1 MSIHPDLLALRSDDA
16 PQRHDQIAVSAAVQG
31 WRGRA
36 QFARLERE
44 ITSFA
49 GGESLGTLPVLTQL
63 FKPGGQAAG
72 RLVDAL
78 IAPLVA
84 ALQGQPLGEVPLRH
98 YVDDRSALLVLSQ
111 SGGAAL
117 TLQVI
122 EPSGHR
128 LLPRARTVTF
138 TPGMAHERIL
148 AGAGEA
154 DLVSLDAQL
163 PDRAEL
169 SVKQCRLAA
178 GDCLSRDSGRH
189 SQLIR
194 SVTKPLVI
202 LRLQRR
208 GGPGDLTREYDLSDG
223 RFLAQAAASP
233 RETRLELVAALLGR
247 MGRSDAAPLLAAMAE
262 EEAAQSLRWQSLKEC
277 LGLDTAIGFAALQR
291 IAGREDDALAAPA
304 GALRAQLIESYPQLK
319 GVAACQE

>member
-1 MSIHPDLLALRSDDA
+1 DA
-16 PQRHDQIAVSAAVQG
+16 PQRRDQIAVSAAVQT
-31 WRGRA
+31 WRKRA

-44 ITSFA
+44 IASFA
-49 GGESLGTLPVLTQL
+49 AGEPLDALPVLTQL
-63 FKPGGQAAG
+63 FRPGCQAAE

-78 IAPLVA
+78 IAPLIT
-84 ALQGQPLGEVPLRH
+84 ALSGQPLGEVPLRH

-122 EPSGHR
+122 EPSGR
-128 LLPRARTVTF
+128 APLPRARTVTF
-138 TPGMAHERIL
+138 TPGLAHERIL

-154 DLVSLDAQL
+154 DLVSLKEQL
-163 PDRAEL
+163 PDRVDLMIE
-169 SVKQCRLAA
+169 QCRLAA
-178 GDCLSRDSGRH
+178 GECLFRDSGRQ
-189 SQLIR
+189 SRMIR

-208 GGPGDLTREYDLSDG
+208 GGAGELTREYALSDG

-262 EEAAQSLRWQSLKEC
+262 EEAAQSLRWQSLKES

-291 IAGREDDALAAPA
+291 IAGRDDDALAAPA
-304 GALRAQLIESYPQLK
+304 GALRAQLIETYPQLK
-319 GVAACQE
+319 GIAACQE